1 MIFSGMSSSGKIF
14 MKNSSFTEGLV
25 VVQFGSQ
32 FYNLLFDNAD
42 IRNKTMQAKKI
53 NFPEFVDSETMR

>member
-1 MIFSGMSSSGKIF
+1 MLFSGMSLAGKIF

-53 NFPEFVDSETMR
+53 NSPEIVDSETMR

>member
-1 MIFSGMSSSGKIF
+1 MIFSGMSSAGKIF

>member
-1 MIFSGMSSSGKIF
+1 MLFSGMSLARKIF
-14 MKNSSFTEGLV
+14 MKNSSFREGLV

-53 NFPEFVDSETMR
+53 NSPEIVDSETMR